1 MVHGPEPN
9 PKPNKGSASPAY
21 TLKRLIW
28 TRVIA
33 GRYAP
38 PFAKQ
43 VIQGLADLLREA
55 MDRNEKSL
63 QDCVGPG
70 TSGLVTPYMTTQA
83 NGLTNRSA
91 IPSGSSPMS
100 TIDLFNGCL
109 CRAMSGDIGT
119 DTPLKNPFRSE
130 ACPLTEDDLLRQSC
144 SDDPYDP
151 RGGIRPEC
159 KKLLEEDNKKLV
171 DEYEQWAAKKRCE
184 IAASGAGT
192 TGTYVALATTIDG
205 VTCGEVPAPVVH
217 RSFVSAGCRA
227 IDCAEGECV
236 CSGPNPT
243 DCGCG
248 GVMGPPPGDDGPSGP
263 GPFKGFFLDGSTD
276 TVYEISPAEGR
287 DRRVFTLE
295 RMGTNPR

>member
-1 MVHGPEPN
+1 
-9 PKPNKGSASPAY
+9 
-21 TLKRLIW
+21 
-28 TRVIA
+28 
-33 GRYAP
+33 
-38 PFAKQ
+38 
-43 VIQGLADLLREA
+43 

-248 GVMGPPPGDDGPSGP
+248 GVMDRLLVTTARQARAHSRA
-263 GPFKGFFLDGSTD
+263 FSSTD
-276 TVYEISPAEGR
+276 QLTQSTKSPLQKDGTEECSRWKGWEQTP
-287 DRRVFTLE
+287 DRGVAYSSK
-295 RMGTNPR
+295 